1 MRKDR
6 RGIGGFMETMV
17 AMMIVTITISAFMAV
32 FAYTNLPEAEVP
44 GISTDFLKDILVIDG
59 EITGIDDSYVVEES
73 ERKGYR
79 SMTVCIRSTGDLYD
93 LELNIGTPTYGCDQ
107 IIENGIFMLEHDD
120 GSRCAAVYEV
130 VAFV

>member
-6 RGIGGFMETMV
+6 RGIGGFMGTMV

-79 SMTVCIRSTGDLYD
+79 RCRRI
-93 LELNIGTPTYGCDQ
+93 
-107 IIENGIFMLEHDD
+107 D
-120 GSRCAAVYEV
+120 GRNLLQDHNKEAKI
-130 VAFV
+130 